1 MIRLLEMLTRGL
13 NRRRATKRKVG
24 FYPIKYKKPVL
35 NGSLAETEQLHG
47 VHSSH
52 KPEREVATVRWK

>member
-1 MIRLLEMLTRGL
+1 MLRRGL

-24 FYPIKYKKPVL
+24 FYPIKYKKTVLL
-35 NGSLAETEQLHG
+35 NGSLAETERLHY